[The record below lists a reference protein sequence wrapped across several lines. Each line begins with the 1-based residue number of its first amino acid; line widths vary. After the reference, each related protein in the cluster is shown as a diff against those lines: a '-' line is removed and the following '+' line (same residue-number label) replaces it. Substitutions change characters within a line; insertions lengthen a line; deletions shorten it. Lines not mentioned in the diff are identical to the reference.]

1 MADFFSFILK
11 GIFAVI
17 LCIILLRG
25 IMLAVNRH
33 ARAKSGDRDTKAQAL
48 YELGNE
54 RWDVLNGKIG
64 LIHFL
69 ISGSIPLE
77 LGSKEHVREQAVNY
91 WIEAANL
98 GHQGAED
105 KLTMVRT
112 LRH

>member
-11 GIFAVI
+11 GIFVII
-17 LCIILLRG
+17 LCILVLRG
-25 IMLAVNRH
+25 IMLAVNRR
-33 ARAKSGDRDTKAQAL
+33 ARAKSEDRNSKAQAL

-54 RWDVLNGKIG
+54 KWDALNGKIG

-69 ISGSIPLE
+69 ISGSIPFE
-77 LGSKEHVREQAVNY
+77 LGSKERMREQAVNY
-91 WIEAANL
+91 WILAANL